1 MIDFDSWG
9 KFPKVSQKSFMINEF
24 ENLPWKDT
32 SEYFLPRGNGR
43 SYGDSCLIKDGT
55 LLVTLKKDRF
65 IEFDQIAGV
74 IKCESGVLLSDI
86 LEIAVPRGW
95 FLPVTPGTQ
104 YVTVGGAIANDVHG
118 KNHHVAG
125 SFGRHIK
132 SFHMI
137 RSDGQELTCLPGD
150 EWLSATVAGLGLTG
164 LIVWAEIQLLKID
177 TPLMQC
183 FSKRFEN
190 IDSFFETS
198 EKYDNNFNYSVSWF
212 DCSSSGKNLGRGVYM
227 GADHKIADNN
237 RSWNS
242 PEKHINIPFTPPFSM
257 VNKLTLKPFNSLYYN
272 KSENGSVTIQHYQP
286 YFYPLDS
293 IKNWNR
299 LYGPKGFLQH
309 QCVLPF
315 DVAQNGLKQILKAI
329 SNSGIGSPLAV
340 LKRFGN
346 LESPGLLSFARPG
359 VTLALDFPYSEETLR
374 LLNRIDKIVDELNG
388 AIYPAK
394 DARMAPELFM
404 KSYPEIEKFMK
415 FRDPKIQSEF
425 SRRMGI

>member
-24 ENLPWKDT
+24 ENLSWKDA
-32 SEYFLPRGNGR
+32 SEYFLPRGHGR

-150 EWLSATVAGLGLTG
+150 EWFSATVAGLGLTG

-190 IDSFFETS
+190 IDSF
-198 EKYDNNFNYSVSWF
+198 
-212 DCSSSGKNLGRGVYM
+212 L
-227 GADHKIADNN
+227 
-237 RSWNS
+237 
-242 PEKHINIPFTPPFSM
+242 KHQRNTTIILIIRFPGLIVHLPVKTWEEAFIWEPII
-257 VNKLTLKPFNSLYYN
+257 KLRIIIEVGIVR
-272 KSENGSVTIQHYQP
+272 KSIST
-286 YFYPLDS
+286 YPL
-293 IKNWNR
+293 R
-299 LYGPKGFLQH
+299 H
-309 QCVLPF
+309 H
-315 DVAQNGLKQILKAI
+315 
-329 SNSGIGSPLAV
+329 
-340 LKRFGN
+340 
-346 LESPGLLSFARPG
+346 
-359 VTLALDFPYSEETLR
+359 FPWST
-374 LLNRIDKIVDELNG
+374 
-388 AIYPAK
+388 
-394 DARMAPELFM
+394 
-404 KSYPEIEKFMK
+404 S
-415 FRDPKIQSEF
+415 
-425 SRRMGI
+425 